1 MHRHSKA
8 IILLVEDNHSFRELA
23 AYTLSSMGCE
33 VVTAI
38 DGAEALLRVDEIAP
52 DLIVSDVMMPRL
64 NGFELVRALRSNP
77 ETESIPIIL
86 LTAKGEETDIIEGL
100 GLGADDYLPKTA
112 SMAQLQARV
121 KSMIERP
128 PVVRAQLPRNQRT
141 GLLNQHTFVREVEME
156 INRGERGCLA
166 VITLDELDRISA
178 RFGRRVDA
186 AVIRQFIALITF
198 DQWQFE
204 IIGQEDNKIL
214 LLMPEKYILEARRR
228 LRSLARQVAMHMFV
242 VGDEQFR
249 LTPVIG
255 FVPLDADATGE
266 ELIDRAAAAHAFAA
280 RQLDLEPLEYE
291 PQMEALAHQVKR
303 QTQALKKITLWS
315 RLRRNSRAIWQIGLT
330 LVIGVI
336 LPFIIYALL
345 DSRGMDITQEVY
357 ILVVIGLIFTAVLIW
372 WEGLRSFR
380 RIDPP
385 GVEKYPPASAIIA
398 AYLPNEAATI
408 EATIEAFLRV
418 DYPGEYQVILAYN
431 TPRDMAIEKTFQE
444 IARRD
449 PCFVPMRVSASTS
462 KAQNVNAALAQVEG
476 KFVGVFDADHHPD
489 PDSFK
494 RAWRWLANGYDIV
507 QGHCLVRNGDAS
519 WVARTVAVEFESIYA
534 VSHPGRARLHD
545 FGIFG
550 GSNGFWK
557 TDLLRQTRMHGFMLT
572 EDIDSSFRVIENG
585 CKIASDPYLVS
596 RELAPT
602 QLQALWNQRMRWAQ
616 GWFQVALHRSLPLFR
631 SPKLTIRQKM
641 GIFHLLIWREIYPWL
656 SLQMI
661 PIVSFWAWKSGG
673 FDRINWFV
681 PIFVVTTLV
690 TMGTGPG
697 QLLFVYRLADP
708 QIRRNRRWFWWYLL
722 ITIIFY
728 TEFKNMIGRVAQ
740 IKEIM
745 GERVWRATP
754 RG

>member
-1 MHRHSKA
+1 MPTKP
-8 IILLVEDNHSFRELA
+8 IILLVEDNFTFRELA
-23 AYTLSSMGCE
+23 SYTLSSMGYE
-33 VVTAI
+33 VAVAK
-38 DGAEALLRVDEIAP
+38 DGAEALLRVDELAP
-52 DLIVSDVMMPRL
+52 DLIVSDVMMPQL
-64 NGFELVRALRSNP
+64 NGFELVKALRSNP

-100 GLGADDYLPKTA
+100 GLGADDYVAKTA

-128 PVVRAQLPRNQRT
+128 PVLRTRLLRNQRS
-141 GLLNQHTFVREVEME
+141 GLLNQPTFVREVELE
-156 INRGERGCLA
+156 INRGEKGCLA
-166 VITLDELDRISA
+166 VISLDELEAMSA
-178 RFGRRVDA
+178 RFGRRVDSP
-186 AVIRQFIALITF
+186 VIKQLIGIITF

-204 IIGQEDNKIL
+204 VIGQDDGQKIL
-214 LLMPEKYILEARRR
+214 LLMPEKFVLETRRR
-228 LRSLARQVAMHMFV
+228 LRSLARQVAAHVFV
-242 VGDEQFR
+242 VGDELFR

-255 FVPLDADATGE
+255 FVPLEVGVSGE
-266 ELIDRAAAAHAFAA
+266 ELIERAAAAHTYAA
-280 RQLDLEPLEYE
+280 RQLDLEPTEYE
-291 PQMEALAHQVKR
+291 PEMDALAHEVKR

-315 RLRRNSRAIWQIGLT
+315 RLRRNWRGIWQISLT
-330 LVIGVI
+330 LVIGIV
-336 LPFIIYALL
+336 LPFILYAILG
-345 DSRGMDITQEVY
+345 SSGFDITQEVY
-357 ILVVIGLIFTAVLIW
+357 IVVVIGLLLTAGLIW
-372 WEGLRSFR
+372 WEAFRSLK

-408 EATIEAFLRV
+408 EATIEAFLRL
-418 DYPGEYQVILAYN
+418 DYPDLQIILTYN
-431 TPRDMAIEKTFQE
+431 SLRDMPIEKTFQE

-449 PCFVPMRVSASTS
+449 PRFFPLRVKVSTS
-462 KAQNVNAALAQVEG
+462 KAQNVNAALAHVEG

-519 WVARTVAVEFESIYA
+519 WVARTVAVEFEAIYA
-534 VSHPGRARLHD
+534 VAHPGRSRLHHY
-545 FGIFG
+545 GIFG

-557 TDLLRQTRMHGFMLT
+557 TDLLRETRMHGFMLT
-572 EDIDSSFRVIENG
+572 EDIDSSFRVLESG
-585 CKIASDPYLVS
+585 HKIASDPYLVS

-616 GWFQVALHRSLPLFR
+616 GWFQVAMHRSLPLFR
-631 SPKLTIRQKM
+631 SPKLTLRQKM
-641 GIFHLLIWREIYPWL
+641 GIFHLLVWREIYPWL

-661 PIVSFWAWKSGG
+661 PIVCYWAWRAGG
-673 FDRINWFV
+673 FDRIDWFV

-690 TMGTGPG
+690 TLGTGPG
-697 QLLFVYRLADP
+697 QLLFIYRQADP
-708 QIRRNRRWFWWYLL
+708 QIKHNRRWFWWYLL
-722 ITIIFY
+722 ICTIFY
-728 TEFKNMIGRVAQ
+728 TEFKNVVGRVAQ